1 MSVYRYIHTETLRVF
16 RVQDGSRRY
25 DTKVKG
31 YWRDRP
37 VSGSQACSLNMNSSL
52 GRHSGNAVVT
62 LSPKRSRGHDVAC
75 TTSPAAHLPALM
87 AGSARC
93 STPALLSDR
102 RQLRRGAE
110 ATVLSYHQRGLVLA
124 SRFSSGCFAS
134 DCFTSCLP

>member
-1 MSVYRYIHTETLRVF
+1 
-16 RVQDGSRRY
+16 
-25 DTKVKG
+25 
-31 YWRDRP
+31 
-37 VSGSQACSLNMNSSL
+37 MNSSL

-134 DCFTSCLP
+134 RLPVVGPLLAYFRSSLLKASLNIVAIA